1 MREAFRWPQRLVA
14 ALALVPACLILGV
27 AFYGFIAW
35 TVAISVTGSRLLPRY
50 EFTGF
55 GNYAALIDDAR
66 FGRSFANLAVFG
78 VLHVGIALVVGVLL
92 AIGLDRLRRGPA
104 DTLQLVYLLPLST
117 SWLVTGLV
125 WQWVLNPGMGVER
138 AVQALGW
145 TGFRFDVLVRQDTA
159 IYALVAAGVWHVAGL
174 VMALFLAGLRGV
186 DPDIWRAARAEGIP
200 TWRTYLHVVLPMLR
214 TTALTAVLLLSFGVV
229 RMFDLVVAMTGGGP
243 GFATDMPALFIYDMT
258 FSRSRLGIGA
268 ASAVMLMLT
277 MLAVLAPYLALELR
291 RRRT

>member
-1 MREAFRWPQRLVA
+1 MLPRRWPQRLVA
-14 ALALVPACLILGV
+14 AVALVPACMIMGV

-35 TVAISVTGSRLLPRY
+35 TIAISLTGSRLLPRY
-50 EFTGF
+50 VFTGF

-66 FGRSFANLAVFG
+66 FARSFANLAAFG
-78 VLHVGIALVVGVLL
+78 VLHVGIALLLGILL

-104 DTLQLVYLLPLST
+104 DGLHLIYLLPLST

-125 WQWVLNPGMGVER
+125 WQWLLNPGLGLER
-138 AVQALGW
+138 AIQGLGW
-145 TGFRFDVLVRQDTA
+145 AGFRFDFLVRQDTA

-200 TWRTYLHVVLPMLR
+200 TWRTYVHIVLPMLR
-214 TTALTAVLLLSFGVV
+214 ATTVTAVLLLSFGVV
-229 RMFDLVVAMTGGGP
+229 RMFDLVVALTGGGP
-243 GFATDMPALFIYDMT
+243 GFATDMPALFIYDIT
-258 FSRSRLGIGA
+258 FSRSRLGLGA

-277 MLAVLAPYLALELR
+277 TMAVLTPYLALELR
-291 RRRT
+291 RRRV